1 MNSVTKPAIEILLAA
16 PRGFCAGV
24 ERAVRIVEQA
34 LARWGPPVYVR
45 HEIVHN
51 RRVVDSL
58 RAKGAVFVE
67 ELHECPDDRP
77 VILSAHGVP
86 KSVIGEARRRDL
98 LFVDATC
105 PLVSKVHNQAINY
118 SRSDRQIVMIGHR
131 NHPETI
137 GTLGQVPEGDILLVE
152 SDRDVAFLEPRS
164 EDNLAYVTQTTL
176 SYDDTAD
183 TIAALRRRFPSIVGP
198 KKDDICYASTNR
210 QAAVKTI
217 APKVDV
223 LFVVGAPHSSNSQR
237 LVEVGLKAGC
247 GSAQL
252 IQEAKEID
260 WKPLTGIETVGVTA
274 GASAP
279 EKTVDEVL
287 RALCERFT
295 AKTTTVTTAEEHVE
309 FKLPRRF
316 FDGPATAAAKQIR

>member
-1 MNSVTKPAIEILLAA
+1 MTKPSIEILLAA

-24 ERAVRIVEQA
+24 DRAVKIVEQA
-34 LARWGPPVYVR
+34 LERWGPPVYVR

-67 ELHECPDDRP
+67 KLCECPDGRP

-86 KSVIGEARRRDL
+86 KSVISEARRRNL

-105 PLVSKVHNQAINY
+105 PLVSKVHSQAINY

-137 GTLGQVPEGDILLVE
+137 GTLGQVPQGDVLLVE
-152 SDRDVAFLEPRS
+152 SESDVASLKPRN
-164 EDNLAYVTQTTL
+164 EGNLAYVTQTTL

-183 TIAALRRRFPSIVGP
+183 IIAALQRRFPSIVGP
-198 KKDDICYASTNR
+198 DKDGVCYASTNR
-210 QAAVKTI
+210 QEAVKTI
-217 APKVDV
+217 APRIDV
-223 LFVVGAPHSSNSQR
+223 LLVVGAPHSSNSRR

-247 GSAQL
+247 SSAQL
-252 IQEAKEID
+252 IQDATEID
-260 WKPLTGIETVGVTA
+260 WNPLVGISAVGVTA

-279 EKTVDEVL
+279 EQTVDEVL
-287 RALCERFT
+287 DALRQRFVT
-295 AKTTTVTTAEEHVE
+295 KTTTVTTAEEHIE
-309 FKLPRRF
+309 FNLPRRF
-316 FDGPATAAAKQIR
+316 FDTPIAKSAEQNR